1 MPVVLSKILTKKINF
16 DITNLAQWFQVNKI
30 ALYVNKTDIVIFQY
44 PRKQFTKKINFCFSG
59 QKIQQRACTKYLSV
73 LIDNHL
79 LIKITRGYF
88 RN

>member
-1 MPVVLSKILTKKINF
+1 MPAVLLKILTKKINF
-16 DITNLAQWFQVNKI
+16 DIPNLAQWFQVNKT
-30 ALYVNKTDIVIFQY
+30 ALYVNKTDIVIFRY
-44 PRKQFTKKINFCFSG
+44 PRKQFTKKMNFCFSG

-79 LIKITRGYF
+79 LIKITSGYF